1 MRIIAILICILLS
14 MPVFAQQDQ
23 PSSVELEKRRQS
35 ILASIRET
43 EEQLANIKK
52 DKNATLSQLQA
63 LQNKLRQRQR
73 LINNINQEIGQI
85 NNNIRSSSDEVTRLR
100 GNLET
105 LKFRYAQSVRYAYKS
120 RSSYDMLAFLF
131 SANDFNDALRRIRYL
146 KKYREYRKE
155 QANRIRVTQGVI
167 VEKIGVL
174 NKQKSEKDVLLSTE
188 EQQKNVL
195 QSETNETNDV
205 VKELKGREK
214 QLMAKIDKDKKSAKK
229 LESTIREIIRREIE
243 IARKKA
249 EEEERKRRE
258 EEARKAYNAA
268 NAARGAP
275 VTGPAQKPGAAK
287 PGTPG
292 TVAKS
297 DPTPSAT
304 PARTEPERPRVE
316 TPSYALSLT
325 PEVAAL
331 SNSFEA
337 NRGKL
342 PWPVEKGSL
351 AEQFGR
357 HPHAL
362 EEKVMMDNMGIEIHT
377 SPNAAVRA
385 VFDGEVTSVFY
396 VAGMGQT
403 IIINHG
409 KYFTVYGR
417 LGNVRV
423 KKGDKVKTKQA
434 IGSATLNDDNVPMT
448 HFELWK
454 VAANNTSSAVD
465 PMQWIAK

>member
-1 MRIIAILICILLS
+1 MRLFAILICILLS
-14 MPVFAQQDQ
+14 LPVFAQDAQN
-23 PSSVELEKRRQS
+23 SVELEKRRQS

-73 LINNINQEIGQI
+73 LINNINQEIAQI
-85 NNNIRSSSDEVTRLR
+85 NNNIQTSAGEVNRLR

-105 LKFRYAQSVRYAYKS
+105 LKLRYAQSVRYAYRS

-155 QANRIRVTQGVI
+155 QADRIRITQGEI
-167 VEKIGVL
+167 VKKIDVL

-195 QSETNETNDV
+195 QSETNETNSV
-205 VKELKGREK
+205 VKELKGKEK
-214 QLMAKIDKDKKSAKK
+214 QLMAQIDKERKAAKK
-229 LESTIREIIRREIE
+229 LENTIREVIRREIE

-249 EEEERKRRE
+249 EEEERKKRE

-268 NAARGAP
+268 NANKGPGGA
-275 VTGPAQKPGAAK
+275 TATKPGSSGVVVKSEPPPTAIGPTRAEPAK
-287 PGTPG
+287 PK
-292 TVAKS
+292 A
-297 DPTPSAT
+297 
-304 PARTEPERPRVE
+304 E

-331 SNSFEA
+331 SNNFEL

-351 AEQFGR
+351 AEQFGM

-362 EEKVMMDNMGIEIHT
+362 EEKVMMDNKGIEIHT

-385 VFDGEVTSVFY
+385 VFDGEVTSVIY
-396 VAGMGQT
+396 IAGMGQT
-403 IIINHG
+403 VIVNHG
-409 KYFTVYGR
+409 KYFTVYAR
-417 LGNVRV
+417 LANVRV
-423 KKGDKVKTKQA
+423 KKGDKVKTKQPL
-434 IGSATLNDDNVPMT
+434 GVATLNDDDVPMT

-454 VAANNTSSAVD
+454 VSANNSSSAVD
-465 PMQWIAK
+465 PMQWIAR